1 MMEFDASEFTE
12 RENMLA
18 EDIEGLKQEL
28 IRYEKLAVEQMD
40 QVTQTELA
48 CLKDE
53 IQTQNKRIDQLY

>member
-53 IQTQNKRIDQLY
+53 I